1 MIEAKNVPLLDT
13 NGSLWYQPT
22 ASYHGIFRLQ
32 YYCRDK
38 NGTSRTTPIT
48 VRIAVAPYLNC
59 EAEILTND
67 SITLTTQDLSKEK
80 LWLKIST
87 PPQGGNLT
95 SLRSEDATP
104 VKYDQVFKKILFV
117 MWRHTLLPIGLGCPR
132 IR

>member
-1 MIEAKNVPLLDT
+1 MSHYLTLMDRFGISLLQVIM
-13 NGSLWYQPT
+13 GFFVCSIIAVVSRY
-22 ASYHGIFRLQ
+22 
-32 YYCRDK
+32 K